1 MIARPAW
8 LILSFLLT
16 SAAAAG
22 ESSDQR
28 FLAGLRERG
37 LFRLAET
44 YCTDRLKRG
53 DLPESQRADLVI
65 ELSRCLAE
73 WAVGSPPEERGP
85 LWQRASQVTQG
96 FAGDNP
102 QNPRLPL
109 VRLQQ
114 ALCHLA
120 RGELARQEA
129 QLSADPGD
137 LLDQART
144 HLRDTIEE
152 LNALDDDVQRR
163 LRQQSLPGPGERA
176 GLDAHQLASLQNN
189 IQYELARALRN
200 QAECYASDS
209 PDRANALTQAV
220 KLLLRLAALDA
231 VDPLSWKSRVDLIE
245 SYRLLADYGQSRRQL
260 DALLALKP
268 PPPVELRARAER
280 IRLALATEQLA
291 EAISVLSQGRQIDET
306 TSPELDYA
314 WLETYL
320 AAGRAA
326 GDAQDNAKAA
336 EWQAKATEMVEQI
349 EQWHGPYWT
358 RRAGMLLANY
368 VRASPG
374 GGDLGL
380 LVRAAESSFR
390 SGQFTEALAGY
401 DRAQARAAKQG
412 DSARAFDLGY
422 IAATIE
428 HQRGRHAEALERYRR
443 LAMAMPENPQAP
455 EAHLLA
461 IYHAAQLAKASGKG
475 GKGDRRI
482 LPERPDGCSA
492 QNAPVPFS
500 ALDQYAALL
509 QEHLRTWPT
518 GPSADQAWRQWGRLR
533 EQKHDWQG
541 AIRAYQA
548 ISAGDADYLQAAEA
562 VERCYGAWLAE
573 RKAAGQPSEEL
584 AGKAA
589 DWFESLVVGP
599 QGRLPERWSPLQQ
612 FAVLA
617 AARLRLDHT
626 AAGYDRTQR
635 ILSTALQ
642 TAGDAPPQWK
652 SAARVLLVVSLAGQG
667 RSRESGQLLAEISAG
682 SPQQLLSLLEG
693 LERVAATARPEVRG
707 ELAQL
712 QLSAIKLLPAD
723 PKALSGTERQTLQ
736 RVRAQALAD
745 AGRTEEALRQY
756 EALAAA
762 YPRDGAIQEAYA
774 RLLLTRVDRAA
785 TAEARKKSIQSA
797 LEKWRELEEK
807 SPPQSPRWFLA
818 KYWVARLHFELGNK
832 SQAAKIITLL
842 RLLHPELG
850 GPELK
855 SQFEELL
862 RRCQE

>member
-1 MIARPAW
+1 MQNVRAVRC
-8 LILSFLLT
+8 LLLCLAIT
-16 SAAAAG
+16 SAAVAG
-22 ESSDQR
+22 ESGDQR

-53 DLPESQRADLVI
+53 DLPEGQRADLAI

-85 LWQRASQVTQG
+85 LWQRASQVTQD
-96 FAGDNP
+96 FTRDYP

-129 QLSADPGD
+129 QLSADPSA
-137 LLDQART
+137 LLEQART
-144 HLRDTIEE
+144 HLRDAIKE
-152 LNALDDDVQRR
+152 LNALDDDVQRG

-200 QAECYASDS
+200 QADCYASDS

-220 KLLLRLAALDA
+220 KLLLRLAALDP

-280 IRLALATEQLA
+280 IRLALATDQLA
-291 EAISVLSQGRQIDET
+291 EAISVLSQGRQIDEA

-320 AAGRAA
+320 AAGRAT
-326 GDAQDNAKAA
+326 GDAQGNAKAA
-336 EWQAKATEMVEQI
+336 EWQAKATEMVERI

-358 RRAGMLLANY
+358 RRAGMLLASY
-368 VRASPG
+368 VRASPD
-374 GGDLGL
+374 GGDLAM

-401 DRAQARAAKQG
+401 DRAQARAAKEG
-412 DSARAFDLGY
+412 NSARAFDLGY

-443 LAMAMPENPQAP
+443 LAMAMPESAQAP

-461 IYHAAQLAKASGKG
+461 IYHAAQLAKAEPQGS
-475 GKGDRRI
+475 
-482 LPERPDGCSA
+482 
-492 QNAPVPFS
+492 
-500 ALDQYAALL
+500 LDQYAALL

-518 GPSADQAWRQWGRLR
+518 GPSADQVWRQWGRLR
-533 EQKHDWQG
+533 EQQRDWQG

-548 ISAGDADYLQAAEA
+548 ISAGDAEYLQAAEA

-573 RKAAGQPSEEL
+573 RKAAGQPNEEL

-617 AARLRLDHT
+617 AARLRLSHT

-635 ILSTALQ
+635 MLSTALQ
-642 TAGDAPPQWK
+642 TTGDAPPQWK

-667 RSRESGQLLAEISAG
+667 RSREAGQLLAEISAG

-693 LERVAATARPEVRG
+693 LERVARGTDGAPCAAWSRWSARPEVRG

-723 PKALSGTERQTLQ
+723 SKALSGTERQTLE

-745 AGRTEEALRQY
+745 AGRIEESLQQY

-785 TAEARKKSIQSA
+785 TEEARKKSIQSA

-818 KYWVARLHFELGNK
+818 KYWVARLHFESGNK
-832 SQAAKIITLL
+832 NQAAKMITLL

-855 SQFEELL
+855 PQFEELL
-862 RRCQE
+862 KRCQE